1 MKTDKSDVHKRLLGE
16 EVRIIL
22 DEFDFSWTR
31 NELLRAKRMWINGDS
46 LEKMAKELRPHS
58 DTEVAIN
65 ETFLLV
71 FHLSI
76 CGEIKKRKGYLH
88 GCA

>member
-1 MKTDKSDVHKRLLGE
+1 
-16 EVRIIL
+16 
-22 DEFDFSWTR
+22 
-31 NELLRAKRMWINGDS
+31 MWINGDS